1 MEGSATKKVK
11 HFFLKSHRISLS
23 CPSRCARRLC
33 RHPLCERT
41 RTGHVSPR
49 FVKKKNTV
57 DEKIEEEKN
66 QTIKKIIYESI
77 DIPL

>member
-1 MEGSATKKVK
+1 MSPSYN
-11 HFFLKSHRISLS
+11 FILSLA
-23 CPSRCARRLC
+23 PAARRLR

-57 DEKIEEEKN
+57 DKKIEEEKN
-66 QTIKKIIYESI
+66 QTIKKNH
-77 DIPL
+77 L